1 MSEQDPNQAL
11 QALASMP
18 KDTLLQTM
26 RAHGE
31 LSQACLSRNY
41 TSVDPL
47 PRTAVLFPCSP
58 VQGHPGTPDLA
69 RLEA

>member
-18 KDTLLQTM
+18 KDTLLQAM
-26 RAHGE
+26 RANGE

-41 TSVDPL
+41 TSVDPH
-47 PRTAVLFPCSP
+47 RLF
-58 VQGHPGTPDLA
+58 QGLLFSFRPHQCRVIQEPLI
-69 RLEA
+69 